1 MIVDHLFRNEAG
13 KMVSV
18 LSRVFGLADLQLV
31 EDIVSESMYKALAEW
46 PFHGVPDNPSA
57 WLYRVA
63 KNKVI
68 DEIRKDKRQKEL
80 SVNVSRQA
88 LLEYNL
94 SQKIDE
100 LFLDTEIEDSQLR
113 MMFACCHPEIP
124 LESQVALTLKTLC
137 GFGAKEIAKAFLST
151 EETINKRLVRAR
163 QKLRDEHI
171 SLEVPSGNAL
181 KERLQAV
188 YKTIYLLFNEGYN
201 SSVSD
206 ELIHKDVC
214 FEAMRLCVLL
224 MNNAVTN
231 LPETKAL
238 LGLMCFHAARLD
250 TRVDSEGCLILLK
263 DQDRSKWDRELIQR
277 GYALLNQ
284 SSIGNEMSV
293 YHIEAA
299 ILAVHCQAKSYEQ
312 TDWQAISRMYDALYA
327 MNGSP
332 VALLNKAVV
341 TAQIEGPEN
350 AIAEIE
356 NLELLDNYY
365 LYYAVLGELYTQSE
379 DYDRARE
386 FLLKA
391 KALTGSAAE
400 GLLLNKK
407 LKALPT

>member
-1 MIVDHLFRNEAG
+1 
-13 KMVSV
+13 MVSV
-18 LSRVFGLADLQLV
+18 LSRVFGLADLQLA

-68 DEIRKDKRQKEL
+68 DEIRKNKRQKEL

-88 LLEYNL
+88 LLEYNI

-113 MMFACCHPEIP
+113 MMFACCHPDIP
-124 LESQVALTLKTLC
+124 LESQIALTLKTLC

-171 SLEVPSGNAL
+171 SLEVPTGNAL
-181 KERLQAV
+181 SERLQAV

-201 SSVSD
+201 SSVSN

-238 LGLMCFHAARLD
+238 LALMCFHAARLD

-263 DQDRSKWDRELIQR
+263 DQDRSKWDRELMQR
-277 GYALLNQ
+277 GFSLLNQ

-312 TDWQAISRMYDALYA
+312 TDWQAISRMYDALFVL
-327 MNGSP
+327 NGSP

-341 TAQIEGPEN
+341 TAQMEGAEK

-365 LYYAVLGELYTQSE
+365 LYYAVLGELYMQSG
-379 DYDRARE
+379 DKGKAKE

-391 KALTGSAAE
+391 KALTASIAE
-400 GLLLNKK
+400 GLLLDKK
-407 LKALPT
+407 LKML

>member
-1 MIVDHLFRNEAG
+1 
-13 KMVSV
+13 MVAV

-63 KNKVI
+63 KNQVI
-68 DEIRKDKRQKEL
+68 DKLRKEKRQKEL
-80 SVNVSRQA
+80 NVNVSRQA

-94 SQKIDE
+94 TQKIDE

-113 MMFACCHPEIP
+113 MMFACCHPDIP
-124 LESQVALTLKTLC
+124 LESQIALTLKTLC

-163 QKLRDEHI
+163 QKLREEQV
-171 SLEVPSGNAL
+171 SLEVPAGNAL
-181 KERLQAV
+181 KERLEAV

-201 SSVSD
+201 SSVSN

-224 MNNAVTN
+224 MNNSVTD

-238 LGLMCFHAARLD
+238 LALMCFHAARLD
-250 TRVDSEGCLILLK
+250 TRVDSDGCLVLLK
-263 DQDRSKWDRELIQR
+263 DQDRSRWDAELLR
-277 GYALLNQ
+277 KGYGLLNEA
-284 SSIGNEMSV
+284 SKSEGASV

-299 ILAVHCQAKSYEQ
+299 ILATHCQAARYED
-312 TDWQAISRMYDALYA
+312 TNWRLISQLYDALYMINA
-327 MNGSP
+327 SP

-341 TAQIEGPEN
+341 TAQIEGPEK
-350 AIAEIE
+350 A
-356 NLELLDNYY
+356 LESIKGLEMLDNYY
-365 LYYAVLGELYTQSE
+365 LYYAVLGELYMQSGDHKKAAE
-379 DYDRARE
+379 YLKKARS
-386 FLLKA
+386 
-391 KALTGSAAE
+391 LTGSVAE
-400 GLLLNKK
+400 EMLLDKK
-407 LKALPT
+407 LKMLESF